1 MGKRNHNGDQWIDLY
16 DDCTLWDQTE
26 TVKLIYEK
34 GNDAFDSL
42 KHIVSLETIVK
53 DKKQRLEH
61 FFFRFVKSYYKKM
74 KEYEGDGEEI
84 FLDKNFIRKEKRKI
98 TLILVFE
105 RLRTN
110 KVACANFHKAYKKN
124 PKGGLSKVPKC
135 LHAWKFS
142 AQEAAYLLSI
152 CTDRARSAKK
162 ALRPL
167 CLKAVEELLSER
179 YQKPKC
185 NNTSVSKLFTALRA
199 LESLGLL
206 GEIDLDDIKENGVD
220 GGTDSNTFFAPNF
233 IDLCNEIVFMEEEEE
248 EA

>member
-26 TVKLIYEK
+26 NVKFIYEK

-74 KEYEGDGEEI
+74 KDFAMNGEEI
-84 FLDKNFIRKEKRKI
+84 FLDVNFIRKEKRKI

-110 KVACANFHKAYKKN
+110 KEACANFHNAYDKN
-124 PKGGLSKVPKC
+124 PKGSLSKVPKC
-135 LHAWKFS
+135 LHAWKYS

-152 CTDRARSAKK
+152 CTARASSVNK
-162 ALRPL
+162 ALHPL

-179 YQKPKC
+179 YQKSKC
-185 NNTSVSKLFTALRA
+185 NNSSQSKLFTALRA

-206 GEIDLDDIKENGVD
+206 GEIDLDDIKEHGVNGGID
-220 GGTDSNTFFAPNF
+220 PNTFFAPNF